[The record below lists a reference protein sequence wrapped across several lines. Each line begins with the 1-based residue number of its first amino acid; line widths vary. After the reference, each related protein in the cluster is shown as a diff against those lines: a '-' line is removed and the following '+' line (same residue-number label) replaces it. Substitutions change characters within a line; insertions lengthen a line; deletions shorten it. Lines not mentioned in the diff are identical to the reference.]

1 MIDKKEIA
9 SSVTF
14 QYHTAMKY
22 ARQKKIE
29 ILVKQGVNHPDINK
43 ENIDEETM
51 GILTGW
57 IHNNHFT
64 DNTHNDDCINDMIVD
79 IGQKRTG
86 QSVISKRIDIK
97 PSMEKNILNKLQN
110 NTTVISK

>member
-1 MIDKKEIA
+1 MHD
-9 SSVTF
+9 
-14 QYHTAMKY
+14 
-22 ARQKKIE
+22 RKKIK

-64 DNTHNDDCINDMIVD
+64 DNKHNDDCINDMTVD
-79 IGQKRTG
+79 IGHKKDW
-86 QSVISKRIDIK
+86 SVSDFK
-97 PSMEKNILNKLQN
+97 
-110 NTTVISK
+110 

>member
-1 MIDKKEIA
+1 MIDKKEIP
-9 SSVTF
+9 SRVTF

-29 ILVKQGVNHPDINK
+29 ILVKQGVNHPDIDK

-64 DNTHNDDCINDMIVD
+64 DKKHNDDCINDMTVE
-79 IGQKRTG
+79 IGQK
-86 QSVISKRIDIK
+86 KDW
-97 PSMEKNILNKLQN
+97 
-110 NTTVISK
+110 